1 MAGDAAL
8 QSHNPDGFSAMP
20 YVIPHRNSAHRLR
33 DRGGYTLLELLI
45 ALGILVA
52 IAGLTLPA
60 LRGPL
65 DKSRLRHSA
74 CQVQSA
80 LAKTRALAI
89 RAGEAHS
96 FRYKI
101 GGRNFRIE
109 TSAPADASTGTG
121 DLLEA
126 ERFPGKPN
134 HLPDAYIALSLE
146 PVLRTV
152 RTGQLPDGVVFTVS
166 ATQYTTTDTAAASA
180 LPIEEPAAVAMANS
194 DSNGRMLSRWSAP
207 VRIAPN
213 GRAMDATIRV
223 QGSRDFHIDVSLRG
237 LTGMASYSSPQ
248 RAVPATQNT
257 STEDESG
264 ELTLK
269 AGVNSGGLQ

>member
-8 QSHNPDGFSAMP
+8 QGHNPDGFSVMP
-20 YVIPHRNSAHRLR
+20 FVIPHRHSAYRLR
-33 DRGGYTLLELLI
+33 NRRGYTLLELLI
-45 ALGILVA
+45 ALGILAA
-52 IAGLTLPA
+52 IAGLTLPS

-74 CQVQSA
+74 RQVQSA

-96 FRYKI
+96 FRYEI
-101 GGRNFRIE
+101 GRRNFHIE
-109 TSAPADASTGTG
+109 TFAPAAASSGSG
-121 DLLEA
+121 GLLES
-126 ERFPGKPN
+126 EHLPGEPS
-134 HLPDAYIALSLE
+134 HLPDADMALSLE

-152 RTGQLPDGVVFTVS
+152 RTGQLPDGVVFAIS
-166 ATQYTTTDTAAASA
+166 AKQNTTTGTAAASA
-180 LPIEEPAAVAMANS
+180 LAIEEPAAVAMIDS
-194 DSNGRMLSRWSAP
+194 DSNGGMLSRWSEP
-207 VRIAPN
+207 VRFAPN

-223 QGSRDFHIDVSLRG
+223 RGSREFHIDVSLRG
-237 LTGMASYSSPQ
+237 LTGMSSYSSPQ
-248 RAVPATQNT
+248 RSVPATQNT

-264 ELTLK
+264 ELTLN